1 MKILIKND
9 RDIFHTITRIN
20 GMALE
25 LKPNGYTVLDV
36 SNEEFSFWTNLNKSV
51 LLECGISV
59 YSNESDIKKV
69 MSETNELEQEYV
81 IDEENFYTEDQ
92 LLSMSKEDLFNL
104 CDDLNI
110 KYRKNNSVKTLVKL
124 LLDVIK

>member
-51 LLECGISV
+51 LLECGLSV

>member
-20 GMALE
+20 GKALE
-25 LKPNGYTVLDV
+25 LKPNEYKILDV
-36 SNEEFSFWTNLNKSV
+36 SDEEFSFLNDLNKSV
-51 LLECGISV
+51 LIECGISV

-69 MSETNELEQEYV
+69 MSEENNLEQEYV

-92 LLSMSKEDLFNL
+92 LLSMSKEDLFDL

-110 KYRKNNSVKTLVKL
+110 KYRKNNSVKTLVKM

>member
-20 GMALE
+20 GNALE
-25 LKPNGYTVLDV
+25 LKPNEYKILDV
-36 SNEEFSFWTNLNKSV
+36 SDEEFSFWTNLNKSV
-51 LLECGISV
+51 LLGCGISV